1 MGCDGG
7 TIAGRKDMV
16 ATVKRTVTAHS
27 VKEQARGSS
36 NSCALSQESL
46 RAPVVACAMG
56 QLFNKA
62 ALLEYLLAK
71 LKYPHF
77 SHIQQLKDVSS
88 VTLHWTPAG
97 QALQDGAKATATNG
111 NGAASELKEGDA
123 TAESESLYCCPITG
137 LPSNGVNRFVA
148 MRPCGC
154 VLSERALKS
163 VGGGAAKSSSAA
175 AGVVDVCLVCGKEV
189 CSDSSAPPS
198 PTAAATAAASSTPA
212 AAAASSSTPSPPAAT
227 ATAAAVAPAAASPFH
242 HPSYLTLFPGN
253 EETLYLRA
261 QLAEKI
267 KKREAEKAAE
277 KLAKKAAKRAA
288 VADGE
293 ADGGADGTHKRK
305 ADGGS
310 SDAAPPRKKEKLS
323 GAHAALVASR
333 TGNVIS
339 DQVRAITAAAA
350 AAVADRKKD
359 TNFAGMFLTE
369 EQIKATT
376 YSAISTKPPSL
387 MSLL

>member
-36 NSCALSQESL
+36 NSCAMSQEPL
-46 RAPVVACAMG
+46 RAPVVACRMG
-56 QLFNKA
+56 LLFNKA

-97 QALQDGAKATATNG
+97 QALQDGAKATSANSSA
-111 NGAASELKEGDA
+111 AASELKEGDA

-163 VGGGAAKSSSAA
+163 VGGGAAKSAA
-175 AGVVDVCLVCGKEV
+175 AGAADVCLVCGKEL

-198 PTAAATAAASSTPA
+198 PTAAATAAAASTPVA
-212 AAAASSSTPSPPAAT
+212 AAAASSTPSPPA
-227 ATAAAVAPAAASPFH
+227 AAASPFH

-261 QLAEKI
+261 RLSEEI

-277 KLAKKAAKRAA
+277 KAAKKAAKKAA
-288 VADGE
+288 AGDGE
-293 ADGGADGTHKRK
+293 ADGAVDGAHKRK
-305 ADGGS
+305 ANGS

-359 TNFAGMFLTE
+359 SNFAGMFLTE

-376 YSAISTKPPSL
+376 YSSISTKPLSL
-387 MSLL
+387 MSQL